1 MRTRK
6 RPAYVYASNIII
18 MDDITPVLPL
28 IHHPFCKPDFDQCT
42 HIKAQFGKFPGVVG
56 VPMLY

>member
-1 MRTRK
+1 
-6 RPAYVYASNIII
+6 